1 MEQRGRRKGYLIEGV
16 FVDRKLCM
24 CAFVVPVDNW

>member
-1 MEQRGRRKGYLIEGV
+1 MKTLIMMILGRSV

-24 CAFVVPVDNW
+24 ELIGSKGS